1 MFPSCG
7 SYQLVFGIAYPSIGT
22 TPTWPQMVKTIINNV
37 LAPKLVS
44 KVLEI
49 IDIENLSDDDDMFL
63 ERKQN
68 PKLLG

>member
-1 MFPSCG
+1 M
-7 SYQLVFGIAYPSIGT
+7 VFGIAYPSIGT